1 MNSFTGKINWKTTT
15 YRGELG
21 NTINGILTT
30 NLRILC
36 REILRSI
43 PKTMSIYLTGSYSR
57 GEGSVL
63 VEEGKVKIL
72 SDYDL
77 LVISDA
83 QPYLLRLR
91 SNKLNDALFSIGLY
105 NKEMMLGHP
114 VAESAVMNRKQ
125 IQRVNPTLFNY
136 ELRTAKLIYG
146 FEILE
151 SVPKINAS
159 DIPQVNGLRLLFDR
173 MLGAIIPFSVDFLHE
188 NPAEMKSRHLMFETA
203 KLLTGCRDALLILNK
218 VYFPTEKQKQNH
230 FEFNYL
236 TYQSLIQETDFLEL
250 AKKAHRYRLTPSK
263 ELEKNAVDLSL
274 KAFRT
279 ASIVLKIYLE
289 KLYGIEESEWSTIID
304 NFENIQFLPP
314 SHNLASIFLTY
325 QKNKKLYNYPSRTP
339 LNKILGV
346 LTLLV
351 LSVGENG
358 LNEETL
364 EKAQG
369 IMGGNVLRVKAPVN
383 KRELWMLLKDYVR
396 QSYASPFPSP
406 PTIQDYF
413 QAIIATTIQ
422 ISRGMLRI

>member
-21 NTINGILTT
+21 NTINGVLTT

-63 VEEGKVKIL
+63 IEEGKVKIL

-83 QPYLLRLR
+83 QPYLLRLK
-91 SNKLNDALFSIGLY
+91 SSKLNDALFSMELY
-105 NKEMMLGHP
+105 NREIMLGHP
-114 VAESAVMNRKQ
+114 VAESAVRNRKQ

-136 ELRTAKLIYG
+136 ELRTAKLIYR

-159 DIPQVNGLRLLFDR
+159 EIPPTNGLRLLFDR
-173 MLGAIIPFSVDFLHE
+173 MLGALIPFSIDFLHE
-188 NPAEMKSRHLMFETA
+188 KPSEIKSRHLMFETA
-203 KLLTGCRDALLILNK
+203 KLLTCCRDALLILNK
-218 VYFPTEKQKQNH
+218 VYFPTEKQKQKY
-230 FEFNYL
+230 FESKYP
-236 TYQSLIQETDFLEL
+236 TYQSLVKKTDFLKL
-250 AKKAHRYRLTPSK
+250 TKKAHQYRLTPSK
-263 ELEKNAVDLSL
+263 ELEKNVVDLSP
-274 KAFRT
+274 KAFKM

-289 KLYGIEESEWSTIID
+289 KLYGIEESEWSTMID
-304 NFENIQFLPP
+304 NFGNIQFLPP

-339 LNKILGV
+339 LNKIFSV

-351 LSVGENG
+351 LSMEENG
-358 LNEETL
+358 LNEEML

-369 IMGGNVLRVKAPVN
+369 IMGGNVLRVNASVD
-383 KRELWMLLKDYVR
+383 KRELWMLLRDYVR
-396 QSYASPFPSP
+396 QSYTSPFPSP
-406 PTIQDYF
+406 STIQDYF
-413 QAIIATTIQ
+413 QAMIATTIQ